1 MKASFNILLPIL
13 SLSESVADRQASG
26 RRSGGRREEEEE
38 EGPRGKMEEGRV
50 SKWRKGLVDFVGNS

>member
-38 EGPRGKMEEGRV
+38 EGPRGKMEEGGFRNGGKAWLT
-50 SKWRKGLVDFVGNS
+50 S